1 MQMDSNLDAQASF
14 AGGFFPFLPAVNYH
28 AEMTSGED
36 RMSAQEFFSG
46 PQRHQVF
53 WNDPQSCCRRFSNP
67 LRPFNACRS
76 VGKVILDNLGQ
87 FSVQCIAN
95 FGQGHEGMKL

>member
-1 MQMDSNLDAQASF
+1 MQIDSNLDAQASF

-36 RMSAQEFFSG
+36 RMSAQEVFSPRCIKCFG
-46 PQRHQVF
+46 MIL
-53 WNDPQSCCRRFSNP
+53 NP
-67 LRPFNACRS
+67 VAADSPILCVLLNACRS

-95 FGQGHEGMKL
+95 FG